1 MLTDE
6 QYGRRIGDRL
16 RHEIEDV
23 HASPDLVR
31 RLRRRQVK
39 RTWAITSAIATPVAA
54 AAVIAV
60 VVSSQSTPTQPIAAP
75 PATSAAPNTSTSSAA
90 PQIHNVAYIQAE
102 TVKAL
107 GQASQ
112 YVIYSKDTY
121 NTGYYETWTDKA
133 TLRYRNDGY
142 TQLPPSPPMGKRNAD
157 GSVSLPAGP
166 PKVELGP
173 MRRQQSNAVKGPWE
187 NQEITTIDWENKWWS
202 THHMSEPKPNFE
214 IPDPTDPEGL
224 RKAVADGKLELV
236 GQEKVGTIDTHH
248 LRLIGPK
255 REYKIELW
263 VDATT
268 YLPVKESAIKNHG
281 GQGDQE
287 FPESGG
293 EAITYAWLP
302 RTEENLAKL
311 TLTPPADFKQIK

>member
-31 RLRRRQVK
+31 RLRRRQVR
-39 RTWAITSAIATPVAA
+39 RTWTITGAIATPVAA
-54 AAVIAV
+54 AAVIAI
-60 VVSSQSTPTQPIAAP
+60 VVSSQSTPTPAQNVAAP
-75 PATSAAPNTSTSSAA
+75 PATSAPPSSAP
-90 PQIHNVAYIQAE
+90 PQVRNVAYIQAE

-121 NTGYYETWTDKA
+121 SSGYYETWTDKA
-133 TLRYRNDGY
+133 TERYRNDGY
-142 TQLPPSPPMGKRNAD
+142 TQLPASTQTGKRNAD
-157 GSVSLPAGP
+157 GSVRISVP
-166 PKVELGP
+166 PKIELGP
-173 MRRQQSNAVKGPWE
+173 LHRQQSHAVKGPWE
-187 NQEITTIDWENKWWS
+187 NQEITTVDWENKWWS
-202 THHMSEPKPNFE
+202 INHMSEPKPNFE
-214 IPDPTDPEGL
+214 IPDPTDPEGMK
-224 RKAVADGKLELV
+224 KAVADGKVELI
-236 GQEKVGTIDTHH
+236 GQEKVGDIDTHH
-248 LRLIGPK
+248 LRLIGPN
-255 REYKIELW
+255 REYKIEMW
-263 VDATT
+263 VDGTT